1 MMNVKYGAIPND
13 YFVNYMKYLTNRVY
27 KILPMSEENSITIID
42 YMNDLCEEL
51 LGNMELIDV
60 LKSDGMFISLMGNIQ
75 YLIKDNNYNDHKSC
89 KKKVF
94 NSIDI
99 IEKLIIKYS

>member
-75 YLIKDNNYNDHKSC
+75 YLIKDI
-89 KKKVF
+89 F
-94 NSIDI
+94 
-99 IEKLIIKYS
+99 